1 MMAAIR
7 RILRTPGLLV
17 GLAMTLP
24 QSAMAQVYN
33 GPPIPPGQVL
43 RQQAAPLPGSP
54 PPIAVTPSPP
64 PVNTGALP
72 GPAVVNPD
80 ALPSPA
86 VVNVDAWPATRG
98 GATGS
103 GSARYRDRVAWCRH
117 QAAVERVPRRQRG
130 AYVHHCM
137 N

>member
-1 MMAAIR
+1 MQTTMR
-7 RILRTPGLLV
+7 MLLVPGLLTA
-17 GLAMTLP
+17 L
-24 QSAMAQVYN
+24 SAMPPAAAQVYN

-43 RQQAAPLPGSP
+43 RQQAAPLSGSP
-54 PPIAVTPSPP
+54 PPIAATPAPP

-72 GPAVVNPD
+72 GPVLVNPGALPGPQVVNPD
-80 ALPSPA
+80 ALPAGP
-86 VVNVDAWPATRG
+86 V
-98 GATGS
+98 GS
-103 GSARYRDRVAWCRH
+103 IVYPGMRHRERIAWCRH